1 MHVIAV
7 KKSQEFLLNDRWHFR
22 YFFDDVVHYFARTRN
37 CLVDP
42 PDTEENPENPELAIT
57 EEGRGGA
64 TDTMSSSLITVGG
77 GDITCNKL
85 QNT

>member
-7 KKSQEFLLNDRWHFR
+7 KKIARIFIKWSLTFR